1 MLALSMLIAHTLS
14 FQPIKIDNTSIILLL
29 VILLSPFISAITKI
43 KIGDFEAE
51 IDPKEVKRIR
61 EEVSAQIKEP
71 ERDAPKQILEV
82 ENTTKSIRTL
92 ADTDPILALAKL
104 RIELE
109 KALNKLY
116 RITHKD
122 NRDKRFKTAGQLV
135 HILSNTEILPA
146 EIARSTR
153 EVISICNRAI
163 HGEDIQQGDAESVV
177 EAGSSLLY
185 QLSFYVTEYLLKPFE
200 STTIDKATLD
210 EFWNSRYKVIAVVPL
225 VDSPVK
231 NTYNFDQEEL
241 DEYLEGYSEYAEF
254 IVEMKKL
261 DSTEEV

>member
-1 MLALSMLIAHTLS
+1 MLIAHTLS

-61 EEVSAQIKEP
+61 EEVSAQITES
-71 ERDAPKQILEV
+71 ESDAPRQVLEA
-82 ENTTKSIRTL
+82 ENTTKSIKAL

-122 NRDKRFKTAGQLV
+122 NRDRRSKTAGQLV
-135 HILSNTEILPA
+135 HILSNTEILPP

-163 HGEDIQQGDAESVV
+163 HGEDIQREDAESVV
-177 EAGSSLLY
+177 ASGSSLLY
-185 QLSFYVTEYLLKPFE
+185 QLSFYMTEYLLKPFE

-210 EFWNSRYKVIAVVPL
+210 QFWNSRYKVIAIVPL

-231 NTYNFDQEEL
+231 NTYIFDQEEL
-241 DEYLEGYSEYAEF
+241 DEYLEGYDEYAEF

-261 DSTEEV
+261 DSAEEV